1 MNEGVI
7 DMQKAVKQ
15 GIPLYIM
22 ILPDLLYFLLFR
34 YAPMGGIILAFK
46 DFDPFE
52 GIWASPWVGFKH
64 FQVLFSEPD
73 FWRLLTNTLMLSA
86 LNLFLYFPVPIV
98 IAVLLNEARI
108 KWFAKTVQTVVYIPH
123 FVSWVVVVGITV
135 VLFASQDGGVNK
147 LLAEYGWSRIDLLTD
162 PGYFRALYVLQSIW
176 KETGWGTIIFLAA
189 LASIDPTLY
198 EAAVMDG
205 AGRWRQMWHI
215 TLPALRTIAVLLFI
229 LRLGQ
234 VMDSGFEHIYL
245 LQNSLNLAVSDVF
258 DTYVY
263 RQGVLQGEYSFTTA
277 IGLFKSIVGLIFV
290 LAANKLAKRFG
301 EEGVY

>member
-1 MNEGVI
+1 MY
-7 DMQKAVKQ
+7 
-15 GIPLYIM
+15 LM
-22 ILPDLLYFLLFR
+22 ILPGLLYFLIFR
-34 YAPMGGIILAFK
+34 YAPMGGILLAFK

-52 GIWASPWVGFKH
+52 GFWASPWAGFNH
-64 FQVLFSEPD
+64 FQALFAEPD
-73 FWRLLTNTLMLSA
+73 FWRLLSNTLILSA

-108 KWFAKTVQTVVYIPH
+108 KWFARTVQTVVYIPH
-123 FVSWVVVVGITV
+123 FVSWVIVVGITI
-135 VLFASQDGGVNK
+135 VLFASQDGGINK
-147 LLAEYGWSRIDLLTD
+147 LLAGNGYARLELLTD
-162 PGYFRALYVLQSIW
+162 PDYFRGMYVVQNIW
-176 KETGWGTIIFLAA
+176 KEMGWGAIIFLAA
-189 LASIDPTLY
+189 LASVDPTLY

-215 TLPALRTIAVLLFI
+215 TLPALRTIAVLMFI

-234 VMDSGFEHIYL
+234 VMDTGFEHIYL

-277 IGLFKSIVGLIFV
+277 VGLFKSVVGLLFV
-290 LAANKLAKRFG
+290 LTANKLAKKFG